1 MTEILLIQVS
11 GMKFIDFFFFF
22 LVEKHEI
29 YRSKNKIKY
38 EIMNPFLFQL

>member
-1 MTEILLIQVS
+1 MIEILLIQVS
-11 GMKFIDFFFFF
+11 GMKFIEFFFFF
-22 LVEKHEI
+22 FEKHEI